1 MTRSIRFLTT
11 EKGIEK
17 GVSLS
22 DALECI
28 VLLNMTQTLN
38 ARFLLANEFV
48 VGLHQSTQTNMR
60 FEIGD

>member
-1 MTRSIRFLTT
+1 MRFLTN

-22 DALECI
+22 VVLECI

-38 ARFLLANEFV
+38 ARFLLANEFL
-48 VGLHQSTQTNMR
+48 VGLYQ
-60 FEIGD
+60 